1 MKLNSSCVVKL
12 LGLNLEVRF
21 GIACLEFN
29 RCHFFQ
35 DALAVKGQRR
45 AYAATSRKNG
55 FTCSRLKSALYQ
67 FAKEVNSM
75 SNPPYRA
82 LRIILGIVSVFT
94 AVAGLLIVFSGR
106 SLVMRLLLRPPET
119 EVSTLLLFL
128 MRELGGLALM
138 LSVLFFFASRDPV
151 RNVAIV
157 NGLIVGLCILAITP
171 LLSLYTLDIRRLY
184 PGYLIWGRSLT
195 RLAMA
200 VVLYF
205 LRPRET
211 LGGQS

>member
-1 MKLNSSCVVKL
+1 MSS
-12 LGLNLEVRF
+12 
-21 GIACLEFN
+21 
-29 RCHFFQ
+29 
-35 DALAVKGQRR
+35 
-45 AYAATSRKNG
+45 
-55 FTCSRLKSALYQ
+55 
-67 FAKEVNSM
+67 
-75 SNPPYRA
+75 PPYRA

-94 AVAGLLIVFSGR
+94 AATVLLLVFSGKP
-106 SLVMRLLLRPPET
+106 LLMRLLLRPPET
-119 EVSTLLLFL
+119 EVSSLLFFM

-138 LSVLFFFASRDPV
+138 LSVLLFFASRDPV

-157 NGLIVGLCILAITP
+157 NGFIVGLCILAITP

-205 LRPRET
+205 VRPRQT

>member
-1 MKLNSSCVVKL
+1 
-12 LGLNLEVRF
+12 
-21 GIACLEFN
+21 
-29 RCHFFQ
+29 
-35 DALAVKGQRR
+35 
-45 AYAATSRKNG
+45 
-55 FTCSRLKSALYQ
+55 
-67 FAKEVNSM
+67 M

-128 MRELGGLALM
+128 LRELGGLALM

-157 NGLIVGLCILAITP
+157 NGFIVGLCILAITP
-171 LLSLYTLDIRRLY
+171 LLSLYTLDVRRLY
-184 PGYLIWGRSLT
+184 PGYLIWGRSLI
-195 RLAMA
+195 RLALA
-200 VVLYF
+200 AVLYF

>member
-1 MKLNSSCVVKL
+1 
-12 LGLNLEVRF
+12 
-21 GIACLEFN
+21 
-29 RCHFFQ
+29 
-35 DALAVKGQRR
+35 
-45 AYAATSRKNG
+45 
-55 FTCSRLKSALYQ
+55 
-67 FAKEVNSM
+67 M

-184 PGYLIWGRSLT
+184 PGYLIWGRSLI

-200 VVLYF
+200 AVLYF
-205 LRPRET
+205 LRPREA

>member
-1 MKLNSSCVVKL
+1 
-12 LGLNLEVRF
+12 
-21 GIACLEFN
+21 
-29 RCHFFQ
+29 
-35 DALAVKGQRR
+35 
-45 AYAATSRKNG
+45 
-55 FTCSRLKSALYQ
+55 
-67 FAKEVNSM
+67 M

-94 AVAGLLIVFSGR
+94 AVAGLLIVFSGKP
-106 SLVMRLLLRPPET
+106 LVMRLLLYPPET
-119 EVSTLLLFL
+119 EVSTLLLFA
-128 MRELGGLALM
+128 MRELGGLAIM

-184 PGYLIWGRSLT
+184 PGYLIWGRSLI
-195 RLAMA
+195 RLALA
-200 VVLYF
+200 AVLYF

-211 LGGQS
+211 LRGQS

>member
-1 MKLNSSCVVKL
+1 
-12 LGLNLEVRF
+12 
-21 GIACLEFN
+21 
-29 RCHFFQ
+29 
-35 DALAVKGQRR
+35 
-45 AYAATSRKNG
+45 
-55 FTCSRLKSALYQ
+55 
-67 FAKEVNSM
+67 M

-82 LRIILGIVSVFT
+82 LRIILGVISVFT
-94 AVAGLLIVFSGR
+94 TAAGLLIVFSGR
-106 SLVMRLLLRPPET
+106 SLVTRLLLRPPET

-184 PGYLIWGRSLT
+184 PGYLIWGRSLI

-200 VVLYF
+200 AVLYF

>member
-1 MKLNSSCVVKL
+1 
-12 LGLNLEVRF
+12 
-21 GIACLEFN
+21 
-29 RCHFFQ
+29 
-35 DALAVKGQRR
+35 
-45 AYAATSRKNG
+45 
-55 FTCSRLKSALYQ
+55 
-67 FAKEVNSM
+67 M
-75 SNPPYRA
+75 SKPPYRA

-94 AVAGLLIVFSGR
+94 GATGLLLVLAGKP
-106 SLVMRLLLRPPET
+106 LVMRLLLRPPET

-184 PGYLIWGRSLT
+184 PGYLIWGRSLI

-200 VVLYF
+200 AVLYF
-205 LRPRET
+205 LRPREA

>member
-1 MKLNSSCVVKL
+1 
-12 LGLNLEVRF
+12 
-21 GIACLEFN
+21 
-29 RCHFFQ
+29 
-35 DALAVKGQRR
+35 
-45 AYAATSRKNG
+45 
-55 FTCSRLKSALYQ
+55 
-67 FAKEVNSM
+67 
-75 SNPPYRA
+75 
-82 LRIILGIVSVFT
+82 
-94 AVAGLLIVFSGR
+94 
-106 SLVMRLLLRPPET
+106 MRLLLRPPET

-184 PGYLIWGRSLT
+184 PGYLIWGRSLI

-200 VVLYF
+200 AVLYF
-205 LRPRET
+205 LRPREA

>member
-1 MKLNSSCVVKL
+1 
-12 LGLNLEVRF
+12 
-21 GIACLEFN
+21 
-29 RCHFFQ
+29 
-35 DALAVKGQRR
+35 
-45 AYAATSRKNG
+45 
-55 FTCSRLKSALYQ
+55 
-67 FAKEVNSM
+67 M

-128 MRELGGLALM
+128 MREMGGLALM

-171 LLSLYTLDIRRLY
+171 LLSLYTLDVRRLY
-184 PGYLIWGRSLT
+184 PGYLIWGRSLI
-195 RLAMA
+195 RLALA
-200 VVLYF
+200 ALLYF

-211 LGGQS
+211 LRGQS

>member
-1 MKLNSSCVVKL
+1 LNQSFEGFWTKSLSDKCL
-12 LGLNLEVRF
+12 HYINL
-21 GIACLEFN
+21 
-29 RCHFFQ
+29 
-35 DALAVKGQRR
+35 QRR
-45 AYAATSRKNG
+45 S
-55 FTCSRLKSALYQ
+55 
-67 FAKEVNSM
+67 NSM

-106 SLVMRLLLRPPET
+106 SLVMRLLLRPPEI

-184 PGYLIWGRSLT
+184 PGYLIWGRSLI

-200 VVLYF
+200 AVLYF

-211 LGGQS
+211 PGGQS

>member
-1 MKLNSSCVVKL
+1 
-12 LGLNLEVRF
+12 
-21 GIACLEFN
+21 
-29 RCHFFQ
+29 
-35 DALAVKGQRR
+35 
-45 AYAATSRKNG
+45 
-55 FTCSRLKSALYQ
+55 
-67 FAKEVNSM
+67 M

-82 LRIILGIVSVFT
+82 LRIILGIVSVFS
-94 AVAGLLIVFSGR
+94 AAAGLLLVFSGKP
-106 SLVMRLLLRPPET
+106 LLMRLLLRPPET
-119 EVSTLLLFL
+119 EVSSLLFFM

-138 LSVLFFFASRDPV
+138 LSVLLFFASRDPV

-157 NGLIVGLCILAITP
+157 NGFIVGLCILAITP

-200 VVLYF
+200 VVLYS
-205 LRPRET
+205 LRPRKT

>member
-1 MKLNSSCVVKL
+1 
-12 LGLNLEVRF
+12 
-21 GIACLEFN
+21 
-29 RCHFFQ
+29 
-35 DALAVKGQRR
+35 
-45 AYAATSRKNG
+45 
-55 FTCSRLKSALYQ
+55 
-67 FAKEVNSM
+67 M

-128 MRELGGLALM
+128 MREMGGLALM

-171 LLSLYTLDIRRLY
+171 LLSLYTLDVRRLY
-184 PGYLIWGRSLT
+184 PGYLIWGRSLI
-195 RLAMA
+195 RLALA
-200 VVLYF
+200 AVLYF

>member
-1 MKLNSSCVVKL
+1 
-12 LGLNLEVRF
+12 
-21 GIACLEFN
+21 
-29 RCHFFQ
+29 
-35 DALAVKGQRR
+35 
-45 AYAATSRKNG
+45 
-55 FTCSRLKSALYQ
+55 
-67 FAKEVNSM
+67 M

-94 AVAGLLIVFSGR
+94 AVVGLLIVFSGR

-128 MRELGGLALM
+128 MREMGGLALM

-184 PGYLIWGRSLT
+184 PGYLIWGRSLI

-200 VVLYF
+200 AVLYF
-205 LRPRET
+205 LRPREA
-211 LGGQS
+211 LVGQS